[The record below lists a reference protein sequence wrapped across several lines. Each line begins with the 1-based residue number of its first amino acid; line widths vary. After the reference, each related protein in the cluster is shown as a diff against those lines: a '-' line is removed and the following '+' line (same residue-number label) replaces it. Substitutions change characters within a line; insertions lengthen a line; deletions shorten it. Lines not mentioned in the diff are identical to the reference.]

1 MFHPGG
7 FGDYDYENRKLPM
20 RKDPSI
26 VRALFFFV
34 AMLSIW
40 VACFLIGLSFG
51 FGWYAW
57 PSGTFVLLGVFLVY
71 NFFRHPKRN
80 RRG

>member
-7 FGDYDYENRKLPM
+7 FGDYNYGNRELPM

-26 VRALFFFV
+26 IRALFFFV

-57 PSGTFVLLGVFLVY
+57 PSGTFVLLGFFILF
-71 NFFRHPKRN
+71 NFFRHSKKN
-80 RRG
+80 RRD

>member
-7 FGDYDYENRKLPM
+7 FGDYNYGNRELPM

-34 AMLSIW
+34 ATEFDSLKFTGKKSATPVVI
-40 VACFLIGLSFG
+40 VKELAAG
-51 FGWYAW
+51 F
-57 PSGTFVLLGVFLVY
+57 TFVRGSHDYEGV
-71 NFFRHPKRN
+71 
-80 RRG
+80 